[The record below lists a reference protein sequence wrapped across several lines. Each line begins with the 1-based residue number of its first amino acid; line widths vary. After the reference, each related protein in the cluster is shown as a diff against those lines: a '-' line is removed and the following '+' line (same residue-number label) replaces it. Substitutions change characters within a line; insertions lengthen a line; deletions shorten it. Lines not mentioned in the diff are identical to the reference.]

1 MFFLNNFMKK
11 SKLFFLKYFY
21 YILAF
26 STYLYIIVFTF
37 LHNRKNDGYVLGDWL
52 INYQDGGFKRRG
64 ISGSLFFF
72 LQDFS
77 GLNLNILVFSFQF
90 IVISLFFFFF

>member
-64 ISGSLFFF
+64 LLGSLILLIHDSIGIKLEMIVFVFVEF
-72 LQDFS
+72 LQITF
-77 GLNLNILVFSFQF
+77 
-90 IVISLFFFFF
+90 